1 LLRVVTSL
9 KAGSK
14 EAKLICVITD
24 KERRDTPE
32 ECVRQAFAHELI
44 ITYGYPMARL
54 AIEFRIKMGS
64 RWKQVD
70 IAIFGANMPHEQ
82 KHIEVI
88 IECKSGIT
96 RILPKDRNQLY
107 SYGAACLNCKWLSI
121 VSGGNRETFKK
132 SSSNS
137 KVKLV
142 QYDNIP
148 YAHKDQPAPSKVAN
162 GHRLGDPEPQHVS
175 FENAKAKA
183 ARMRIEHGIRTS
195 GTWRTFLRKNP
206 DPELPVYPERAYK
219 NDGWNGWPDFFGVGF
234 RPFEEARIFVRKLKL
249 PNDPAWRDY
258 SASGDRPD
266 DIPSNPHIAYKD
278 KGYVDSS
285 DWLGTQNIAPSKRKY
300 RDFDDAHQFVM
311 NLRLRGYEDWRAYCD
326 GKMRGR
332 TIPGDIPKSPH
343 QARVYEAR
351 WRDWTHWLTGTSTE
365 FLTFEAA
372 RDFVRKRNLCDV
384 KAWNVWLSE
393 NGAQHPEIPRAPA
406 SVYRG
411 KGWSTWPDWLGTKTI
426 ASKNKK
432 FLPFDEA
439 HDFARRLGLDGEA
452 AWRAFSKGSRK
463 GDLGE
468 RPSNIPANPDKYYES
483 TGWTSW
489 PDWLGH
495 TPRRKN

>member
-1 LLRVVTSL
+1 M
-9 KAGSK
+9 
-14 EAKLICVITD
+14 EAKLICVIRD
-24 KERRDTPE
+24 KEVPDTPE
-32 ECVRQAFAHELI
+32 ERVRQAFARELMT
-44 ITYGYPMARL
+44 TYGYPKARL
-54 AIEFRIKMGS
+54 GAEFPIMVFSS
-64 RWKQVD
+64 RRRLD
-70 IAIFGANMPHEQ
+70 IAIFTAEMPHTKE
-82 KHIEVI
+82 HIELI
-88 IECKSGIT
+88 IECKSGASEIRQT
-96 RILPKDRNQLY
+96 EREQLY
-107 SYGAACLNCKWLSI
+107 GYGAVCTNCKWLSI
-121 VSGGNRETFKK
+121 ASGDKVETFKK
-132 SSSNS
+132 TSRNGSTGHD
-137 KVKLV
+137 
-142 QYDNIP
+142 QYDSIP
-148 YAHKDQPAPSKVAN
+148 FADTERPAPTRVI
-162 GHRLGDPEPQHVS
+162 GVHGVGGVETQYLS

-195 GTWRTFLRKNP
+195 GTWRTFLRQNP
-206 DPELPVYPERAYK
+206 DPELPVYPEKSY
-219 NDGWNGWPDFFGVGF
+219 DGEGWDGWPDFFGIRF
-234 RPFEEARIFVRKLKL
+234 RPFEEARIFVRKLRL
-249 PNDPAWRDY
+249 RNDAAWRAY
-258 SASGDRPD
+258 SKSDDRPE
-266 DIPSNPHIAYKD
+266 DIPSNPKRTYGD
-278 KGYVDSS
+278 QVFKGLG
-285 DWLGTQNIAPSKRKY
+285 DWLGTQNIALSKRRY

-311 NLRLRGYEDWRAYCD
+311 NLRLQNYDAWRAYCD

-343 QARVYEAR
+343 QARVYKAR

-372 RDFVRKRNLCDV
+372 RDFVCKLNLCNV
-384 KAWNVWLSE
+384 EAWKVWLSE